1 MAALGSKD
9 QKHIASIGVPFIDA
23 AAAAPGCNRK
33 DSRESWQRVADAV
46 RHKQPNNLSLDLVEE
61 RVAPAP
67 PRLEPI
73 VPNSGNG
80 LKTKPFTL
88 PQGVS

>member
-1 MAALGSKD
+1 M
-9 QKHIASIGVPFIDA
+9 
-23 AAAAPGCNRK
+23 
-33 DSRESWQRVADAV
+33 E
-46 RHKQPNNLSLDLVEE
+46 LVEE
-61 RVAPAP
+61 RVTPTP

-73 VPNSGNG
+73 VPNSGNR

>member
-1 MAALGSKD
+1 M
-9 QKHIASIGVPFIDA
+9 
-23 AAAAPGCNRK
+23 
-33 DSRESWQRVADAV
+33 
-46 RHKQPNNLSLDLVEE
+46 SLELVEE

-73 VPNSGNG
+73 VPNSGNR

>member
-1 MAALGSKD
+1 VFSPN
-9 QKHIASIGVPFIDA
+9 QVPAQVEQVIDSSM
-23 AAAAPGCNRK
+23 NTQ
-33 DSRESWQRVADAV
+33 ET
-46 RHKQPNNLSLDLVEE
+46 LSLWVELVEE

-73 VPNSGNG
+73 VPNSGNR